1 MLREKGSVKSSPPAN
16 PDPYTITESTKSKM
30 ALVLTGRSQFL
41 VVSAQFTRWKTL
53 VFERHSRPDCWVMRR
68 EIEGEMLPERAVVGH
83 LLKTDIDLDPLTA
96 VKQRLENFEKA
107 YFKTLNENQELKE
120 KIRALQIKSRK

>member
-1 MLREKGSVKSSPPAN
+1 MLREKGPAKLSPAAN

-41 VVSAQFTRWKTL
+41 VVSGHFSRWKTL

-68 EIEGEMLPERAVVGH
+68 EIEGEMLPERAVIGH
-83 LLKTDIDLDPLTA
+83 LMKTGVDLDPMTA

-107 YFKTLNENQELKE
+107 YFKTLNENHDLKE
-120 KIRALQIKSRK
+120 KLRVLQIKSRK